1 MATRIKKTDLAR
13 DALYNKVN
21 TMIDEVNT
29 KIDNKDSLP
38 SQTGNAGKFL
48 TTDGTNASWGKVKQI
63 EIKQDLTNPST
74 NTVPSTKAV
83 KTAIDAKDSLPSQ
96 SGNDGKFL
104 TTNGTTTS
112 WATVNVDTSDIYNK
126 LDSKQDKSTAVNY
139 GNISNCITEIPQD
152 IKLELNNN
160 NTIVLKKGSI
170 VYIPN
175 GTGNFDKVTI
185 TQDVSDGADS
195 NRETMLFYRVGQN
208 SLEAMPVEFCFSS
221 STAPTSFLAGNYA
234 VWYDTTNNVIKLTK
248 NGGTNWDS
256 GYSFPICLAHETTTT
271 YSISQV
277 FNGFGYIGSTVFALP
292 GVKGL
297 IPNGR
302 NADGSLKSIEVVQNS
317 VKIMT
322 MASYM
327 AGRKHCPLELF
338 FNNEL
343 SGMEIDVYLWGT
355 VATLKDIPR
364 DKVYAAYYCLEDNL
378 VHYFNSTGV
387 ESINKSLFA
396 ATFAVGDDN
405 KITSFIPKTVF
416 HALDYN
422 DKSTISGWSMPS
434 SQYIDLTLGRTGT
447 VYTAPANGWVY
458 ISKTSGDVNQSLTA
472 VNITRHYSTESRPYA
487 KGSDIRLL
495 FPVSK
500 GDRFQIHYT
509 ASSSTSY
516 FRFIF
521 AEGEPYNPVSSSGGI
536 GGGSIEIGGIGGPD
550 EGGQVPDWGD

>member
-1 MATRIKKTDLAR
+1 MTIRRGNSIIAGNSADI
-13 DALYNKVN
+13 
-21 TMIDEVNT
+21 
-29 KIDNKDSLP
+29 P
-38 SQTGNAGKFL
+38 SQTG
-48 TTDGTNASWGKVKQI
+48 
-63 EIKQDLTNPST
+63 
-74 NTVPSTKAV
+74 
-83 KTAIDAKDSLPSQ
+83 Q
-96 SGNDGKFL
+96 SGKFL

-112 WATVNVDTSDIYNK
+112 WAAVNVDTSDIYNK
-126 LDSKQDKSTAVNY
+126 IDSKQDKSTAVNY
-139 GNISNCITEIPQD
+139 NNISNCITEIPQD

-185 TQDVSDGADS
+185 TQDVSDIADT
-195 NRETMLFYRVGQN
+195 NRETMLFYLPGLNGLGQ
-208 SLEAMPVEFCFSS
+208 MPAEYCFSGA
-221 STAPTSFLAGNYA
+221 TAPTNFYGGIYA
-234 VWYDTTNNVIKLTK
+234 VWYDTANNVIKLTG
-248 NGGTNWDS
+248 NGGANWDS
-256 GYSFPICLAHETTTT
+256 GYSFPICLAHETNTT

-343 SGMEIDVYLWGT
+343 GGMEIDFYSWG
-355 VATLKDIPR
+355 VVDTLKDLPR
-364 DKVYAAYYCLEDNL
+364 NKVYAAYYCLEDNF
-378 VHYFNSTGV
+378 VHYFNNTGV

-405 KITSFIPKTVF
+405 KITSFTPKTVF

-434 SQYIDLTLGRTGT
+434 NKYINLTLGASGSK
-447 VYTAPANGWVY
+447 YTAPANGWFMLNKVSGISNNQSYIVLVNRKTNIKSQTVVY
-458 ISKTSGDVNQSLTA
+458 NYSSSILSAYLPIQKGDVVEIIFN
-472 VNITRHYSTESRPYA
+472 STGEV
-487 KGSDIRLL
+487 KE
-495 FPVSK
+495 
-500 GDRFQIHYT
+500 
-509 ASSSTSY
+509 
-516 FRFIF
+516 FRFIY
-521 AEGEPYNPVSSSGGI
+521 AEGENS
-536 GGGSIEIGGIGGPD
+536 
-550 EGGQVPDWGD
+550 